1 MHVLITGASSGIG
14 EALARE
20 FAAHGS
26 DLSLAARRREILEN
40 LKNELEGKHKIKVH
54 LVQVDLSDPT
64 QAEGTLADA
73 ERALGPVDVLINNA
87 GQQVVERIERTDV
100 EKAEATVR
108 LNLLTPLRLWRAVLP
123 QMLARKSGTIV
134 DVASMAGLAPTPFMA
149 WYNAGKAGLGGASE
163 ALRGEL
169 RNTGVH
175 VVTVYPGPVDTPL
188 ARAAVA
194 KYGEKSMASQAPMG
208 TTGVLARM
216 IWKAVQ
222 RRRARVI
229 YPRFYALSR
238 HFPNLTRF
246 LLDRLTPA
254 PSK

>member
-26 DLSLAARRREILEN
+26 DLSLAARRREILEA
-40 LKNELEGKHKIKVH
+40 LKGELEGKHRVKVH

-100 EKAEATVR
+100 EKAESTVR

-169 RNTGVH
+169 RKTGVH

-194 KYGEKSMASQAPMG
+194 KYGDKTLASQAPMG
-208 TTGVLARM
+208 TTDVLARM

-222 RRRARVI
+222 KKQARVI